1 MLFLSRL
8 FSEPAF
14 LFDGIEGGKMY
25 FLKTEQSFDSAHFLA
40 GYHGKCA
47 NIHGHRWKV
56 IATIK
61 SEKLLEDPQNKGM
74 VTDFGDLKKDL
85 KIIADSFDHAL
96 IIETGSLSE
105 KLYQAL
111 IDENFKI
118 INLPFRPTA
127 ENLAKYIYEALSK
140 NYLVDCLDVY
150 ETPKVVE
157 KFISINGEGSRAGQ
171 LAAFIR
177 FHYCNLNCSYCDT
190 RYANDSNSNY
200 ELLSAQNILD
210 YLKANKVVN
219 VTLTGGEPL
228 LQQNI
233 DYLIDLLLKNGFSVE
248 IETNGSIDIK
258 PFIKETRPIFTLDY
272 KVPSSTMENEMC
284 LNNYQYLTKNDVVK
298 FVVSNLSDLNKAKE
312 IIDTYDLVNRTKVY
326 FSPVFGKIEPRRIVD
341 YMVKHHLNGINMQLQ
356 MHKFIWDI
364 NQRGV

>member
-150 ETPKVVE
+150 ETP
-157 KFISINGEGSRAGQ
+157 N
-171 LAAFIR
+171 
-177 FHYCNLNCSYCDT
+177 NCASY
-190 RYANDSNSNY
+190 
-200 ELLSAQNILD
+200 L
-210 YLKANKVVN
+210 
-219 VTLTGGEPL
+219 
-228 LQQNI
+228 
-233 DYLIDLLLKNGFSVE
+233 
-248 IETNGSIDIK
+248 
-258 PFIKETRPIFTLDY
+258 
-272 KVPSSTMENEMC
+272 
-284 LNNYQYLTKNDVVK
+284 
-298 FVVSNLSDLNKAKE
+298 
-312 IIDTYDLVNRTKVY
+312 
-326 FSPVFGKIEPRRIVD
+326 GK
-341 YMVKHHLNGINMQLQ
+341 L
-356 MHKFIWDI
+356 
-364 NQRGV
+364 